1 MYAFHILA
9 RVVENRRINQMGKG
23 EFVLLLARDR
33 VNESH
38 SKYKNNMISTKFRCL
53 HRFLEKVLTE
63 MLTFRTA

>member
-9 RVVENRRINQMGKG
+9 RVVENRRINQMAKG

-38 SKYKNNMISTKFRCL
+38 SKYKNNMISTYEISVLAQVFRKSS
-53 HRFLEKVLTE
+53 H
-63 MLTFRTA
+63 